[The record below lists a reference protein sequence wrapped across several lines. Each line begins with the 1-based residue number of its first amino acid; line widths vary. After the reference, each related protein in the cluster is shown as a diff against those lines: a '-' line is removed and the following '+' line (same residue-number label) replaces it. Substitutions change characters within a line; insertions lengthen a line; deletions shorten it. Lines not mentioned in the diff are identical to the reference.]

1 MILHILLSF
10 TVGLEGGMFEL
21 KGEDIVSS
29 SFGPSFGVFCDVSIT
44 PNLSYSLSFI
54 GGKANASTNSAEM
67 DTLGQPQTG
76 IVGED
81 FQCFKGN
88 LSVDW
93 FPFQGVFSPY
103 LSGRLGLSRWEFVSG
118 GDVAMSLNGN
128 DFEGLSLFLGGGTGL
143 RGKIGGF
150 IVAVEGTSDFIFSEN
165 KDWLE
170 GFGGF
175 DNNEWTI
182 DVMFKLGREF

>member
-54 GGKANASTNSAEM
+54 GGKAEAFSNTVARDSSMMPMVFVREY
-67 DTLGQPQTG
+67 
-76 IVGED
+76 
-81 FQCFKGN
+81 FQYFKTN
-88 LSVDW
+88 LSVNW
-93 FPFQGVFSPY
+93 FPLQTAFSPY
-103 LSGRLGLSRWEFVSG
+103 LSGRLGLSRWKFVSG

-128 DFEGLSLFLGGGTGL
+128 DFDGLSLFLGGGAGL
-143 RGKIGGF
+143 KVEIAGF

-170 GFGGF
+170 GFGGY
-175 DNNEWTI
+175 DDNEWTI